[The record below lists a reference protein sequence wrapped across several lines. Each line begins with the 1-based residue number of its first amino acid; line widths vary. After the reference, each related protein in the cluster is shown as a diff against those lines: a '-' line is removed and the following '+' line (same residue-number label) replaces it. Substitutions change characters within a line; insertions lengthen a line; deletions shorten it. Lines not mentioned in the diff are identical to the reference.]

1 MVDERI
7 LELYN
12 RRREL
17 LKIML
22 GEIKDFSAHPTIC
35 DSLGDRQDLI
45 LEMLE
50 LSNAINDLCNDDF
63 ILLDMYRR
71 LSLALSKEEYEEA
84 IVIKEEIVNHKS

>member
-12 RRREL
+12 KRREL
-17 LKIML
+17 LKVML
-22 GEIKDFSAHPTIC
+22 GEIKDFSTHPTIC
-35 DSLGDRQDLI
+35 DGLVDRQDLI

-71 LSLALSKEEYEEA
+71 LSLALSKEEYEAA
-84 IVIKEEIVNHKS
+84 IIIKEEIVNHKS